1 MCNYVLY
8 VTQCRQCGS
17 TISQSQSDYVYC
29 PSYKN
34 GISCMII
41 ERDRRTTLVCCSSCQ
56 RSYSLDSS
64 ADLCGADECYSIKC
78 YSIEYL
84 EDRLRS
90 ED

>member
-8 VTQCRQCGS
+8 VTQCRQCGN

-34 GISCMII
+34 GISCMVI

-56 RSYSLDSS
+56 RAYYFAPSTDFLGVDESYSIGS
-64 ADLCGADECYSIKC
+64 
-78 YSIEYL
+78 L
-84 EDRLRS
+84 EDHRPS
-90 ED
+90 DD